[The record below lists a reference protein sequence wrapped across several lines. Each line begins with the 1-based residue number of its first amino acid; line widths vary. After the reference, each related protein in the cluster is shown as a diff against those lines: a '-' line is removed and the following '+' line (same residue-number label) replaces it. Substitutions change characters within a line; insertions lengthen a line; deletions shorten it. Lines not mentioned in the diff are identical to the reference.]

1 MLMRSVGAW
10 ESGTLR
16 SSQGGFTLLEMM
28 VAITIAAV
36 VMGLSAPVMQRLY
49 QSSQNSAAV
58 NDIVTL
64 LSSAR
69 YQAIRLGSQADVVIN
84 PETREISLG
93 QKVQP
98 LPKDLRLEILGSR
111 ELNRDGA
118 GVIRFYPDGGSSG
131 GYVNL
136 SFQNNKTVQVQVD
149 WLLGRVTLCR
159 EDCPVL

>member
-1 MLMRSVGAW
+1 MSGRPILAC
-10 ESGTLR
+10 ESGASRCL
-16 SSQGGFTLLEMM
+16 QHGFTLLELL

-49 QSSQNSAAV
+49 QSSQNSAAI
-58 NDIVTL
+58 NDVVTL

-69 YQAIRLGSQADVVIN
+69 YQAIRRGSLTDVVLN

-93 QKVQP
+93 QNVQP
-98 LPKDLRLEILGSR
+98 LPKDIHMEVLGSR

-136 SFQNNKTVQVQVD
+136 SFQNNRAVQVQVD

-159 EDCPVL
+159 ADCPKL

>member
-1 MLMRSVGAW
+1 ML
-10 ESGTLR
+10 
-16 SSQGGFTLLEMM
+16 

-49 QSSQNSAAV
+49 QSSQNSSAV
-58 NDIVTL
+58 NDLVTL

-69 YQAIRLGSQADVVIN
+69 YQAIRQGGQADVVIN
-84 PETREISLG
+84 PEAREISLG
-93 QKVQP
+93 QNVQP
-98 LPKDLRLEILGSR
+98 LPKNLHMEVLGSR
-111 ELNRDGA
+111 ELNREGA

-136 SFQNNKTVQVQVD
+136 TFPNNNTVQVQVD